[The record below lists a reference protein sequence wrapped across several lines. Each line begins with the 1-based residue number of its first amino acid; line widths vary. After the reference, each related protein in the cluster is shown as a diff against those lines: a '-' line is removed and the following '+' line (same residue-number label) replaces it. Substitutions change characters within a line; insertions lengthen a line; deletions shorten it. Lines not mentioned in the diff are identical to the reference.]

1 MRNLKKLV
9 MTGGMTAAVAVMA
22 LTGCKMM
29 ENSHSGGR
37 TAGRVLDD
45 KTITAKVSEKL
56 ENEPVYK
63 FSNVDVKTFDGIVQ
77 LSGFVATN
85 DQKQRAGEL
94 AQSVDGVTRV
104 VNNITM
110 KPPMNQ
116 NQMAPTG
123 RTNDVNQVYQSDQ
136 SSTNQN
142 QSDLNQNQN
151 QNQMT
156 Q

>member
-29 ENSHSGGR
+29 ENSHAGGR

-85 DQKQRAGEL
+85 DQKQRAGDL
-94 AQSVDGVTRV
+94 AQSVDGVSRV

-110 KPPMNQ
+110 KPQMNQ
-116 NQMAPTG
+116 TQMAPTG
-123 RTNDVNQVYQSDQ
+123 KTNNVDRTYQSDQ
-136 SSTNQN
+136 SDQSNTNQN
-142 QSDLNQNQN
+142 QS
-151 QNQMT
+151 T

>member
-45 KTITAKVSEKL
+45 KTITAKVNEKL
-56 ENEPVYK
+56 EKEPVYK

-77 LSGFVATN
+77 LSGFVDTN
-85 DQKQRAGEL
+85 DQKQRAAEL

-110 KPPMNQ
+110 KPQINQ
-116 NQMAPTG
+116 SQMA
-123 RTNDVNQVYQSDQ
+123 
-136 SSTNQN
+136 
-142 QSDLNQNQN
+142 
-151 QNQMT
+151 
-156 Q
+156 